1 MAQQVPGEVQVEAA
15 RLESFYRPLWSMVN
29 DLLPEAANQTPATN
43 PAIQRLLAIPFVVTE
58 DLYAVTISQSYVA
71 PAALEAGRVA
81 SLLPRLAD
89 CSASH
94 SRIPKDCATDPTT

>member
-1 MAQQVPGEVQVEAA
+1 LVTLLEQAMAQQVPGEVQVEAA

-58 DLYAVTISQSYVA
+58 YLYAVTISQSYTV
-71 PAALEAGRVA
+71 PAALDAGRVA
-81 SLLPRLAD
+81 SLLPRLAVAAHHILE
-89 CSASH
+89 C
-94 SRIPKDCATDPTT
+94 